1 VFILI
6 ILDLLATSK
15 KGKLFWLYYDI
26 RRILHNTHILYPEV
40 GCYKYTILQQLS
52 FKPNRST
59 TTCLLA
65 LIISLINSWNATVI

>member
-1 VFILI
+1 MFILK

-15 KGKLFWLYYDI
+15 KGKLFWLYDI

-52 FKPNRST
+52 LKPNSST